1 MISFDEYLNSLINH
15 IMKKILI
22 LAIFAFAT
30 IEVNAQKMTADKVP
44 SAVKESFAKQYPSVK
59 GAKWDKEKADYE
71 ASFKMDGKDMSV
83 VFDVKGME
91 KEVEM
96 DIKFSE
102 LPMPVQTALKGKK
115 VNEAAIIKKGGKTFY
130 EAEVGSKD
138 LLFDAEGKSVKM

>member
-1 MISFDEYLNSLINH
+1 MINFDEYLNSLIKN

-30 IEVNAQKMTADKVP
+30 VEANAQKMTADKVP
-44 SAVKESFAKQYPSVK
+44 SVVKETFTKQYPNAKS
-59 GAKWDKEKADYE
+59 AKWDKENADYE

-83 VFDVKGME
+83 LFDAKGME
-91 KEVEM
+91 KEVET

-115 VNEAAIIKKGGKTFY
+115 VKEAAIIKKGGKTFY
-130 EAEVGSKD
+130 EAEVGGKD